1 MYKWNNFRT
10 RKTTHLKQ
18 IYTVI
23 ESMTFMTHGKNSKLF
38 HTTVFFYFMIFQE
51 RQKIDTSIHL
61 LIGWLVGCQLFDV
74 QCKKLMHIWE
84 DSFTA

>member
-1 MYKWNNFRT
+1 
-10 RKTTHLKQ
+10 
-18 IYTVI
+18 
-23 ESMTFMTHGKNSKLF
+23 
-38 HTTVFFYFMIFQE
+38 MIFQE